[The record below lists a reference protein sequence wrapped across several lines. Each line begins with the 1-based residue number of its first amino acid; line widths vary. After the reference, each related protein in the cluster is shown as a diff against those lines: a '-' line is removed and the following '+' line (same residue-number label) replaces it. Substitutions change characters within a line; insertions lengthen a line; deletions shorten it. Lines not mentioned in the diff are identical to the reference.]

1 MKNFLKNMKI
11 IKIILTIAIPGA
23 GKSTWAKEFVRKNN
37 NYVRVS
43 RDDYR
48 MMLSQSQQLDP
59 KGEKL
64 VTTLV
69 QNAIASAANA
79 KYNVIV
85 DQTNVNIRHLNPLIE
100 FCQNYGDVEF
110 KIFDV
115 PVEVAIERDKNRDAM
130 VGEDVIRKMYK
141 DYLSL
146 YDSNFDFSVRKKKVR
161 MVSDISWKVNGN
173 LPKAIIYDIDGTLA
187 HANGKRGHFDWDRVH
202 VDSVDEKVRETLN
215 VFKNAGYKIIIV
227 TGRDGS
233 CEELT
238 KMWLDEN
245 KIHFDYFYI
254 RPANNYDPDTKIKK
268 NIYENHIKGNFNVL
282 GVFDDRNKVVSMWRE
297 LGVKCFQVLDGD
309 Y

>member
-1 MKNFLKNMKI
+1 M
-11 IKIILTIAIPGA
+11 TIAIPGA
-23 GKSTWAKEFVRKNN
+23 GKSTWSKEFVRKNN
-37 NYVRVS
+37 NYVRVC

-48 MMLSQSQQLDP
+48 LMLSQSQMLDP

-64 VTTLV
+64 VTNLV

-85 DQTNVNIRHLNPLIE
+85 DQTNVNIKHLNPLID

-115 PVEVAIERDKNRDAM
+115 PLEVAIERDKNREAK
-130 VGEDVIRKMYK
+130 VGEDVVRKMYK
-141 DYLSL
+141 NYLDL
-146 YDSNFDFSVRKKKVR
+146 YDCNFDFSVRKKKAR
-161 MVSDISWKVNGN
+161 MVSNISWKVNGN
-173 LPKAIIYDIDGTLA
+173 LPKAIIFDIDGTLA
-187 HANGKRGHFDWDRVH
+187 HVNGKRGHFDWDDVH

-238 KMWLDEN
+238 KMWLAEN

-254 RPANNYDPDTKIKK
+254 RPAGNFDKDTKIKME
-268 NIYENHIKGNFNVL
+268 IYENHIKGNFNVL
-282 GVFDDRNKVVSMWRE
+282 GVFDDRNQVVSMWRE
-297 LGVKCFQVLDGD
+297 IGVKCFQVMDGD